1 MRNDFK
7 RLEDDSGIKITE
19 LAAEYIKRQMEKGGS
34 LIKGVRVD
42 VRKAGCSGYEY
53 VLSLAENVGQFDY
66 VFDHKTHEVA
76 VIVDKEIYL
85 KYLKG
90 GTVIDFKKEGLN
102 EGLKIM
108 NPNAVSECGCGES
121 FNLSG

>member
-7 RLEDDSGIKITE
+7 QLADELGIKITE

-53 VLSLAENVGQFDY
+53 VLSLAENVWQFDY

-121 FNLSG
+121 FNLAG

>member
-121 FNLSG
+121 FNLAG

>member
-1 MRNDFK
+1 LADE
-7 RLEDDSGIKITE
+7 LGIKITE

-121 FNLSG
+121 FNLAG

>member
-7 RLEDDSGIKITE
+7 QLADELGIKITE

-121 FNLSG
+121 FNLAG